1 MCIILYTY
9 IQLVPIIDPSIFHHI
24 HVPSPSVCPF
34 TVLHT
39 PQAAET
45 KAAVPEVSGRV
56 FVQAA
61 AHAEVG
67 QRPRIP
73 GHQLGVAQGT
83 VDATAMCDENGGF
96 EWNFFE
102 DFG

>member
-1 MCIILYTY
+1 M
-9 IQLVPIIDPSIFHHI
+9 
-24 HVPSPSVCPF
+24 
-34 TVLHT
+34 

-73 GHQLGVAQGT
+73 GPNRLGVGQGT
-83 VDATAMCDENGGF
+83 VDATASIFMGGLSGDV
-96 EWNFFE
+96 E

>member
-1 MCIILYTY
+1 MCHPL
-9 IQLVPIIDPSIFHHI
+9 PFAR
-24 HVPSPSVCPF
+24 SPS
-34 TVLHT
+34 VLHT